1 MRRQIHRKQTPTR
14 RVEGENVPHLAG
26 VVVGW
31 SCDRQV
37 RFFFIGQIRRVDDR
51 RLVVVWVAS
60 DSEWRVW
67 LIGE

>member
-1 MRRQIHRKQTPTR
+1 M
-14 RVEGENVPHLAG
+14 PHLAG

-37 RFFFIGQIRRVDDR
+37 RFFFIGQIRRVDDQR
-51 RLVVVWVAS
+51 MVVVWVAR

-67 LIGE
+67 LIGEQKVVERVVKFSGNRESLD